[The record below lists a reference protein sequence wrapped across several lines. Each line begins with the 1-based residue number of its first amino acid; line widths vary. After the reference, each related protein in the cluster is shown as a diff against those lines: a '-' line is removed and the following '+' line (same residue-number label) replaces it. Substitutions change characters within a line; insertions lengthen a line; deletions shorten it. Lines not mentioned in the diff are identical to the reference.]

1 MDDQNTQDPSATPEE
16 TTEEQ
21 KPTDT
26 KRELVV
32 NDSSAAADTAVQ
44 VDFLVKQMI
53 SQIDQMREQ
62 LKEHR
67 QMLKDAFA
75 TNIQHKELNDQ
86 IKDLA
91 RKKKE
96 MSQAIGN
103 QESVKKTRDEIRTL
117 SEDLKTVEKKLSQYL
132 QQYVETFNSRTI
144 EDAEGRLKEIVTLYK
159 LVARAVPQ
167 SS

>member
-1 MDDQNTQDPSATPEE
+1 MDDQNTQDPQVTEE
-16 TTEEQ
+16 TTPEATTS
-21 KPTDT
+21 KPT
-26 KRELVV
+26 LIV

-75 TNIQHKELNDQ
+75 TNLQHKELNDQ
-86 IKDLA
+86 IKDLN

-96 MSQAIGN
+96 MSTAISN
-103 QESVKKTRDEIRTL
+103 QESVKQTREEIRTL

-159 LVARAVPQ
+159 LVSRAVPQ
-167 SS
+167 GK

>member
-1 MDDQNTQDPSATPEE
+1 MDDQNTQDPQITPNEA
-16 TTEEQ
+16 
-21 KPTDT
+21 PTDA
-26 KRELVV
+26 KPELVV
-32 NDSSAAADTAVQ
+32 NDSSAAVDTAVQ

-53 SQIDQMREQ
+53 SQIDQMRMQ

-67 QMLKDAFA
+67 QMLKDAFG
-75 TNIQHKELNDQ
+75 TNVQHKELNDQ
-86 IKDLA
+86 IKDLN

-96 MSQAIGN
+96 MSTAISN
-103 QESVKKTRDEIRTL
+103 QGSVKQTREEIRTL

-159 LVARAVPQ
+159 LVSRATPQ
-167 SS
+167 GK